1 MKPIQDLLLS
11 TPVLAPYTC
20 VHACAACW
28 IGWPGGADEKY
39 LWREGGKPAEAQ
51 YVDVATTIS
60 QFEPVQ
66 MLANPGQVIY
76 SPPQLL
82 VPVATAA

>member
-1 MKPIQDLLLS
+1 M
-11 TPVLAPYTC
+11 
-20 VHACAACW
+20 
-28 IGWPGGADEKY
+28 GWPGGPDEKY

-66 MLANPGQVIY
+66 MLANPGQVV
-76 SPPQLL
+76 PRLL
-82 VPVATAA
+82 LHALTAFGCL